1 LIWRKFRRHRVA
13 VVCFYALLL
22 LYFVVFLAEFF
33 APHGAFERHSN
44 YLLAPPTPIRFI
56 DDQGVFHLQP
66 FVYPMSNEL
75 DRATFQRTYVEDT
88 RTRYVI
94 RLFVQGEPYKLF
106 GFIDSNIHLV
116 GVDEPG
122 IFLPFGTDSL
132 GRDLLSRMLLG
143 ARTSLFVGLLGLI
156 IGFVLGL
163 FFGLGMALFTVV
175 QRTKTGN
182 AAGLS
187 HFIFGKAASMV
198 AADVWLIGVVSVV
211 IALLCCGVFKEFS
224 LLCFDEEFAAARGY
238 RTALLDWLLTLMAV
252 TVTLI
257 GLQSVG
263 LLLVVAL
270 LLIPPTAARFWTNDL
285 KVMAGLAAAIGGVSC
300 AGGVVLSAASP
311 KLAAGAVIVLT
322 GAGLF
327 VVSLVFGK
335 ERGLWPRWR
344 SQRQFERRIG
354 RSDLLRACYELLE
367 PILGPD
373 QTTQESLTKY
383 EIDDL
388 ELSAMRQ
395 WPTGHFHGLV
405 STAVRESLLVETSAG
420 GYQLTQRGAEESRD
434 AVRRHRLWEIY
445 LLTQT
450 DLDPRLVDR
459 GADGIEH
466 VLDPQQLADLE
477 RQLVTQLPQGIPP
490 SPHPIA
496 SAASS

>member
-1 LIWRKFRRHRVA
+1 MPTPSLLAADSLWELFTRAISLRDYNTRVVLGGTTMLGISGGLVGTFLVLRKRALAADVVSHAALPGIAVA
-13 VVCFYALLL
+13 FL
-22 LYFVVFLAEFF
+22 LAERL
-33 APHGAFERHSN
+33 APGSGRSTSVLLFGAFVS
-44 YLLAPPTPIRFI
+44 
-56 DDQGVFHLQP
+56 
-66 FVYPMSNEL
+66 
-75 DRATFQRTYVEDT
+75 
-88 RTRYVI
+88 
-94 RLFVQGEPYKLF
+94 
-106 GFIDSNIHLV
+106 
-116 GVDEPG
+116 
-122 IFLPFGTDSL
+122 
-132 GRDLLSRMLLG
+132 
-143 ARTSLFVGLLGLI
+143 GLLGMAMTLAI
-156 IGFVLGL
+156 RRWTRIKEDAALAIVLGL

-182 AAGLS
+182 AAGLT

-238 RTALLDWLLTLMAV
+238 RTGMLDWLLTLMAV
-252 TVTLI
+252 TVTLV

-285 KVMAGLAAAIGGVSC
+285 KIMSGLAAVIGGVSC
-300 AGGVVLSAASP
+300 AGGVVLSAAFP
-311 KLAAGAVIVLT
+311 RLAAGAVIVLT

-335 ERGLWPRWR
+335 ERGLWPKWR

-354 RSDLLRACYELLE
+354 RSDLLRACYEFLE

-373 QTTQESLTKY
+373 RTTQESLTKH
-383 EIDDL
+383 EIDKL

-395 WPTGHFHGLV
+395 WPSGRFQDLV
-405 STAVRESLLVETSAG
+405 STAAREGLLVATSAD
-420 GYQLTQRGAEESRD
+420 GYQLTRRGAEEARD

-466 VLDPQQLADLE
+466 VLDPEQLADLE
-477 RQLVTQLPQGIPP
+477 RQLVAHLPQGIPP
-490 SPHPIA
+490 SPHSIDR
-496 SAASS
+496 SF

>member
-1 LIWRKFRRHRVA
+1 MFAHSLLAADSLWELFTRAISLRDYNTRVVLGGTTMLGISGGLVGTFMVLRKRALAADVVSHAALPGIAVA
-13 VVCFYALLL
+13 FL
-22 LYFVVFLAEFF
+22 LAERLSPGSGRSTTVLLF
-33 APHGAFERHSN
+33 GAFVS
-44 YLLAPPTPIRFI
+44 
-56 DDQGVFHLQP
+56 
-66 FVYPMSNEL
+66 
-75 DRATFQRTYVEDT
+75 
-88 RTRYVI
+88 
-94 RLFVQGEPYKLF
+94 
-106 GFIDSNIHLV
+106 
-116 GVDEPG
+116 
-122 IFLPFGTDSL
+122 
-132 GRDLLSRMLLG
+132 
-143 ARTSLFVGLLGLI
+143 GLLGMAMTLAI
-156 IGFVLGL
+156 RRWTRIKEDAALAIVLGL

-187 HFIFGKAASMV
+187 HFIFGKTASMV
-198 AADVWLIGVVSVV
+198 ASDVWLIGSVSVV

-285 KVMAGLAAAIGGVSC
+285 KTMSCLAAAIGGVSC

-335 ERGLWPRWR
+335 ERGLWPSWR
-344 SQRQFERRIG
+344 AQRQFEQRIG

-373 QTTQESLTKY
+373 ETTQESLTKH

-395 WPTGHFHGLV
+395 WPAGRFHSLV
-405 STAVRESLLVETSAG
+405 STAVREGLLVATSQG
-420 GYQLTQRGAEESRD
+420 GYQLTWRGTEEARD

-477 RQLVTQLPQGIPP
+477 RQLVTDLPQGIPP

-496 SAASS
+496 NVANN

>member
-1 LIWRKFRRHRVA
+1 MCASSLLAVDSLWELFSRAISLRDYNTRVVLGGTTMLGISGGLVGTFLVLRKRALAADVVSHAALPGIAVA
-13 VVCFYALLL
+13 FL
-22 LYFVVFLAEFF
+22 LAERL
-33 APHGAFERHSN
+33 APGSGRSTGVLLCGAFVS
-44 YLLAPPTPIRFI
+44 
-56 DDQGVFHLQP
+56 
-66 FVYPMSNEL
+66 
-75 DRATFQRTYVEDT
+75 
-88 RTRYVI
+88 
-94 RLFVQGEPYKLF
+94 
-106 GFIDSNIHLV
+106 
-116 GVDEPG
+116 
-122 IFLPFGTDSL
+122 
-132 GRDLLSRMLLG
+132 
-143 ARTSLFVGLLGLI
+143 GLLGMATTLAI
-156 IGFVLGL
+156 RRWTRIKEDAALAIVLGL

-187 HFIFGKAASMV
+187 NFIFGKAASMV
-198 AADVWLIGVVSVV
+198 ASDVWLIGVVSVV
-211 IALLCCGVFKEFS
+211 IALLCCGVFKEFA

-238 RTALLDWLLTLMAV
+238 RTVLLDWLLTLMAV

-285 KVMAGLAAAIGGVSC
+285 KRMSWLAAAIGGASC
-300 AGGVVLSAASP
+300 AGGVVLSAAFP
-311 KLAAGAVIVLT
+311 RLAAGAVIVLA

-327 VVSLVFGK
+327 VVSLIFGK
-335 ERGLWPRWR
+335 ERGLCPRWR
-344 SQRQFERRIG
+344 SQRQFEQRIG

-367 PILGPD
+367 PILGSD

-388 ELSAMRQ
+388 DLLAMRQ
-395 WPTGHFHGLV
+395 WPAGRFQSMV
-405 STAVRESLLVETSAG
+405 SSAVRESLLDPNSTG
-420 GYQLTQRGAEESRD
+420 GYRLTLRGAAEARD

-477 RQLVTQLPQGIPP
+477 RQLVTHLPEGIPP

-496 SAASS
+496 GAAIN

>member
-1 LIWRKFRRHRVA
+1 MSA
-13 VVCFYALLL
+13 TLLL
-22 LYFVVFLAEFF
+22 ASDSLWELFTRAISLRDYNTRVVLAGTTMLGISGGLVGTFLVLRKRALAADVVSHAALPGIAAAFLLAERLV
-33 APHGAFERHSN
+33 PDSGRSTTLLLCGAFS
-44 YLLAPPTPIRFI
+44 
-56 DDQGVFHLQP
+56 
-66 FVYPMSNEL
+66 S
-75 DRATFQRTYVEDT
+75 
-88 RTRYVI
+88 
-94 RLFVQGEPYKLF
+94 
-106 GFIDSNIHLV
+106 
-116 GVDEPG
+116 
-122 IFLPFGTDSL
+122 
-132 GRDLLSRMLLG
+132 
-143 ARTSLFVGLLGLI
+143 GLLGMAMTLAI
-156 IGFVLGL
+156 RRWTRIKEDAALAIVLGL

-198 AADVWLIGVVSVV
+198 AADVWLIGVLSFV
-211 IALLCCGVFKEFS
+211 ITLVCCGVFKELS
-224 LLCFDEEFAAARGY
+224 LLCFDEEFAAAQGY
-238 RTALLDWLLTLMAV
+238 RTVLLDWLLTLMAV
-252 TVTLI
+252 AVTLI

-285 KVMAGLAAAIGGVSC
+285 KIMSGLAAAIGGASC
-300 AGGVVLSAASP
+300 AGGVVLSAGFP
-311 KLAAGAVIVLT
+311 RLAAGAVIVLT

-335 ERGLWPRWR
+335 ERGLWPRWQ
-344 SQRQFERRIG
+344 SLRQFEDRIG

-373 QTTQESLTKY
+373 QTTQESLTCY
-383 EIDDL
+383 DIGDL
-388 ELSAMRQ
+388 DLLSMRQ
-395 WPTGHFHGLV
+395 WPPGRFHRLV
-405 STAVRESLLVETSAG
+405 SKAVRESLLVANSTSRFR
-420 GYQLTQRGAEESRD
+420 LTLRGAAEARD

-477 RQLVTQLPQGIPP
+477 RQLVNQLPQGIPP

-496 SAASS
+496 SAAIN

>member
-1 LIWRKFRRHRVA
+1 MFALSVLAVDSIWELFTRAISLRDYNTRIVLGGTTMLGISGGLVGTFMVLRKRALAADVVSHAALPGIAVA
-13 VVCFYALLL
+13 FL
-22 LYFVVFLAEFF
+22 LAERL
-33 APHGAFERHSN
+33 APGSGRATSVLLFGAFVS
-44 YLLAPPTPIRFI
+44 
-56 DDQGVFHLQP
+56 
-66 FVYPMSNEL
+66 
-75 DRATFQRTYVEDT
+75 
-88 RTRYVI
+88 
-94 RLFVQGEPYKLF
+94 
-106 GFIDSNIHLV
+106 
-116 GVDEPG
+116 
-122 IFLPFGTDSL
+122 
-132 GRDLLSRMLLG
+132 
-143 ARTSLFVGLLGLI
+143 GLLGMAMTLAI
-156 IGFVLGL
+156 RRWTRIKEDAALAIVLGL

-187 HFIFGKAASMV
+187 HFIFGKTASMI
-198 AADVWLIGVVSVV
+198 ASDVWLIGLVSVV

-285 KVMAGLAAAIGGVSC
+285 KIMSALAAAIGGVSC
-300 AGGVVLSAASP
+300 AGGVVISAASP

-327 VVSLVFGK
+327 LVSLVFGK

-344 SQRQFERRIG
+344 SQRQFEQRIG

-367 PILGPD
+367 PILGPLE
-373 QTTQESLTKY
+373 TTQESLTKH
-383 EIDDL
+383 EIDEF

-395 WPTGHFHGLV
+395 WPAGRFHGLV
-405 STAVRESLLVETSAG
+405 SSAVREGLLVPTSHG
-420 GYQLTQRGAEESRD
+420 GYQLTWRGSEEARD

-477 RQLVTQLPQGIPP
+477 RQLASHSPEGIPP

-496 SAASS
+496 SVTTN

>member
-1 LIWRKFRRHRVA
+1 MSALSLLAADSLWDLFSRAISLRDYNTRVVLAGTTMLGISGGLVGTFLVLRKRALAADVVSHAALPGIAVA
-13 VVCFYALLL
+13 FL
-22 LYFVVFLAEFF
+22 LAERLS
-33 APHGAFERHSN
+33 PGSGRSTSVLLCGAFC
-44 YLLAPPTPIRFI
+44 T
-56 DDQGVFHLQP
+56 
-66 FVYPMSNEL
+66 
-75 DRATFQRTYVEDT
+75 
-88 RTRYVI
+88 
-94 RLFVQGEPYKLF
+94 
-106 GFIDSNIHLV
+106 
-116 GVDEPG
+116 
-122 IFLPFGTDSL
+122 
-132 GRDLLSRMLLG
+132 
-143 ARTSLFVGLLGLI
+143 GLLGMAMTLAI
-156 IGFVLGL
+156 RRWTRIKEDAALAIVLGL

-198 AADVWLIGVVSVV
+198 ASDVWLIGVVSVI
-211 IALLCCGVFKEFS
+211 IALLCCGVFKELS

-238 RTALLDWLLTLMAV
+238 RTGLLDWLLTLMAV

-285 KVMAGLAAAIGGVSC
+285 KVMTCLAAAIGGVSC
-300 AGGVVLSAASP
+300 AGGVVLSAAFP
-311 KLAAGAVIVLT
+311 RLAAGAVIVLT

-327 VVSLVFGK
+327 VASLVFGK

-344 SQRQFERRIG
+344 SQRQFEQRIG

-367 PILGPD
+367 PILGSD

-388 ELSAMRQ
+388 ELLSMRQ
-395 WPTGHFHGLV
+395 WPAGRFQSMV
-405 STAVRESLLVETSAG
+405 SSAVRESLLDTNSTG
-420 GYQLTQRGAEESRD
+420 SYRLTLRGAAEARD

-477 RQLVTQLPQGIPP
+477 RQLATHLPQGIPP

-496 SAASS
+496 SAAIN

>member
-1 LIWRKFRRHRVA
+1 MCDSSLLAVDSLWELFARAISLRDYNTRVVLGGTTMLGISGGLVGTFLVLRKRALAADVVSHAALPGIAVA
-13 VVCFYALLL
+13 FL
-22 LYFVVFLAEFF
+22 LAERL
-33 APHGAFERHSN
+33 APGSGRSTSVLLFGAFAS
-44 YLLAPPTPIRFI
+44 
-56 DDQGVFHLQP
+56 
-66 FVYPMSNEL
+66 
-75 DRATFQRTYVEDT
+75 
-88 RTRYVI
+88 
-94 RLFVQGEPYKLF
+94 
-106 GFIDSNIHLV
+106 
-116 GVDEPG
+116 
-122 IFLPFGTDSL
+122 
-132 GRDLLSRMLLG
+132 
-143 ARTSLFVGLLGLI
+143 GLLGMAMTLAI
-156 IGFVLGL
+156 RRWTRIKEDAALAIVLGL

-187 HFIFGKAASMV
+187 NFIFGKAASMV
-198 AADVWLIGVVSVV
+198 ASDVWLIGVVSVV
-211 IALLCCGVFKEFS
+211 IAMLCCGVFKEFS

-238 RTALLDWLLTLMAV
+238 RTMLLDWLLTLMAV

-285 KVMAGLAAAIGGVSC
+285 KVMSWLAAAIGGVSC
-300 AGGVVLSAASP
+300 AGGVVLSAAFP
-311 KLAAGAVIVLT
+311 KLAAGAVIVLS

-335 ERGLWPRWR
+335 ERGLWPKW
-344 SQRQFERRIG
+344 SLQHQFEQRIG

-367 PILGPD
+367 PIHGSRE
-373 QTTQESLTKY
+373 TTQESLTKY

-388 ELSAMRQ
+388 ELLAMRQ
-395 WPTGHFHGLV
+395 WPSGRFQKLV
-405 STAVRESLLVETSAG
+405 SSAVRERLLETNSTG
-420 GYQLTQRGAEESRD
+420 GYQLTLRGAAEARD

-477 RQLVTQLPQGIPP
+477 RQLDSHLPQGIPP

-496 SAASS
+496 GAAIN

>member
-1 LIWRKFRRHRVA
+1 MSASSLLAVDSLWELFSRAISLRDYNTRVVLAGTTMLGISGGLVGTFLVLRKRALAADVVSHAALPGIAVA
-13 VVCFYALLL
+13 FL
-22 LYFVVFLAEFF
+22 LAE
-33 APHGAFERHSN
+33 R
-44 YLLAPPTPIRFI
+44 LAPGSGRST
-56 DDQGVFHLQP
+56 GVL
-66 FVYPMSNEL
+66 
-75 DRATFQRTYVEDT
+75 
-88 RTRYVI
+88 
-94 RLFVQGEPYKLF
+94 
-106 GFIDSNIHLV
+106 
-116 GVDEPG
+116 
-122 IFLPFGTDSL
+122 
-132 GRDLLSRMLLG
+132 LLG
-143 ARTSLFVGLLGLI
+143 AFVSGLLGMAMTLAI
-156 IGFVLGL
+156 RRWTRIKEDAALAIVLGL

-187 HFIFGKAASMV
+187 HFIFGKTASLV
-198 AADVWLIGVVSVV
+198 AADVWLIGGISVV
-211 IALLCCGVFKEFS
+211 VALLCCGVFKEFS

-238 RTALLDWLLTLMAV
+238 RTTFLDGLLTLLAV

-270 LLIPPTAARFWTNDL
+270 LLIPPTAARFWSNDL
-285 KVMAGLAAAIGGVSC
+285 KVMSGLAAVIGGASC
-300 AGGVVLSAASP
+300 AVGVVLSASFP
-311 KLAAGAVIVLT
+311 RLAAGPVIVLT
-322 GAGLF
+322 GSGLF

-344 SQRQFERRIG
+344 SQRQFEQRIG

-373 QTTQESLTKY
+373 QTTQDSLTKS
-383 EIDDL
+383 EIDEF

-395 WPTGHFHGLV
+395 WPSGRFHGLV
-405 STAVRESLLVETSAG
+405 SMAVGEGLLSSTSTD
-420 GYQLTQRGAEESRD
+420 GYRLTWRGAEEARD

-466 VLDPQQLADLE
+466 VLDPQQLAELE
-477 RQLVTQLPQGIPP
+477 RQLATQLPQGIPP

-496 SAASS
+496 GAVN

>member
-1 LIWRKFRRHRVA
+1 MPTLSLLAVDSLWELFSRAISLRDYNTRVVLGGTTMLGISGGLVGTFLVLRKRALAADVVSHAALPGIAVA
-13 VVCFYALLL
+13 FL
-22 LYFVVFLAEFF
+22 LAERL
-33 APHGAFERHSN
+33 APGSGRSTSVLLFGAFVS
-44 YLLAPPTPIRFI
+44 
-56 DDQGVFHLQP
+56 
-66 FVYPMSNEL
+66 
-75 DRATFQRTYVEDT
+75 
-88 RTRYVI
+88 
-94 RLFVQGEPYKLF
+94 
-106 GFIDSNIHLV
+106 
-116 GVDEPG
+116 
-122 IFLPFGTDSL
+122 
-132 GRDLLSRMLLG
+132 
-143 ARTSLFVGLLGLI
+143 GLLGMAMTLAI
-156 IGFVLGL
+156 RRWTRIKEDAALAIVLGL
-163 FFGLGMALFTVV
+163 FFGVGMALFTVV

-198 AADVWLIGVVSVV
+198 ASDVWLIGVVSVV
-211 IALLCCGVFKEFS
+211 IALLCCGVFKELS

-238 RTALLDWLLTLMAV
+238 RTVVLDWLLTLMAV

-285 KVMAGLAAAIGGVSC
+285 KIMSALAAAIGGVSC
-300 AGGVVLSAASP
+300 AGGVVLSAAFP
-311 KLAAGAVIVLT
+311 RLAAGAVIVLT

-344 SQRQFERRIG
+344 SQRQFDRRIG
-354 RSDLLRACYELLE
+354 RSDLLRACYEYLE

-373 QTTQESLTKY
+373 RTTQESLTKS
-383 EIDDL
+383 EIDKL
-388 ELSAMRQ
+388 ELSEMRQ
-395 WPTGHFHGLV
+395 WPSGRFQDLV
-405 STAVRESLLVETSAG
+405 SIAAREGLLVATSAD
-420 GYQLTQRGAEESRD
+420 GYQLTLRGAEEARD

-477 RQLVTQLPQGIPP
+477 RQLVAHLPEGIPP

-496 SAASS
+496 SAVGA

>member
-1 LIWRKFRRHRVA
+1 MSASSLLAVDSLWELFSRAVSLRDYNTRVVLVGTTMLGISGGLVGTFLVLRKRALAADVVSHAALPGIAVA
-13 VVCFYALLL
+13 FL
-22 LYFVVFLAEFF
+22 LAERL
-33 APHGAFERHSN
+33 APGSGRSTSVLLCGAFV
-44 YLLAPPTPIRFI
+44 T
-56 DDQGVFHLQP
+56 
-66 FVYPMSNEL
+66 
-75 DRATFQRTYVEDT
+75 
-88 RTRYVI
+88 
-94 RLFVQGEPYKLF
+94 
-106 GFIDSNIHLV
+106 
-116 GVDEPG
+116 
-122 IFLPFGTDSL
+122 
-132 GRDLLSRMLLG
+132 
-143 ARTSLFVGLLGLI
+143 GLLGMAMTLAI
-156 IGFVLGL
+156 RRWTRIKEDAALAIVLGL
-163 FFGLGMALFTVV
+163 FFGVGMALFTVV

-198 AADVWLIGVVSVV
+198 ASDVWLIGVVSVV
-211 IALLCCGVFKEFS
+211 IALLCCGVFKELS

-238 RTALLDWLLTLMAV
+238 RTVLLDWLLTLMAV

-285 KVMAGLAAAIGGVSC
+285 KIMSGLAAAIGGVSC
-300 AGGVVLSAASP
+300 AGGVVLSAAFP
-311 KLAAGAVIVLT
+311 RLAAGAVIVLT

-344 SQRQFERRIG
+344 SQRQFEQRIG

-367 PILGPD
+367 PVLGPD
-373 QTTQESLTKY
+373 QTSHESLTKY

-395 WPTGHFHGLV
+395 WPTGRFHGLV
-405 STAVRESLLVETSAG
+405 STAVRESLLVANAPSG
-420 GYQLTQRGAEESRD
+420 FRLTLRGAAEARD

-477 RQLVTQLPQGIPP
+477 RQLVTHLPQGIPP

-496 SAASS
+496 SAAINEPDASARANASRNDFS

>member
-1 LIWRKFRRHRVA
+1 MSAASLLAVDSLWELFSRAISLRDYNTRVVLGGTTMLGISGGLVGTFLVLRKRALAADVVSHAALPGIAVA
-13 VVCFYALLL
+13 FL
-22 LYFVVFLAEFF
+22 LAERL
-33 APHGAFERHSN
+33 APGSGRSTSVLLCGAFVS
-44 YLLAPPTPIRFI
+44 
-56 DDQGVFHLQP
+56 
-66 FVYPMSNEL
+66 
-75 DRATFQRTYVEDT
+75 
-88 RTRYVI
+88 
-94 RLFVQGEPYKLF
+94 
-106 GFIDSNIHLV
+106 
-116 GVDEPG
+116 
-122 IFLPFGTDSL
+122 
-132 GRDLLSRMLLG
+132 
-143 ARTSLFVGLLGLI
+143 GLLGMAMTLAI
-156 IGFVLGL
+156 RRWTRIKEDAALAIVLGL

-198 AADVWLIGVVSVV
+198 ASDVWLIGVVSVV
-211 IALLCCGVFKEFS
+211 IALLCCGVFKELS

-238 RTALLDWLLTLMAV
+238 RTVLLDWLLTLMAV

-285 KVMAGLAAAIGGVSC
+285 KVMSWLAAVIGGVSC
-300 AGGVVLSAASP
+300 AGGVVLSAAFP
-311 KLAAGAVIVLT
+311 RLAAGAVIVLT

-327 VVSLVFGK
+327 VVSLVLGK
-335 ERGLWPRWR
+335 ERGLWPRWQ

-383 EIDDL
+383 EIDNL
-388 ELSAMRQ
+388 ELLSMRQ
-395 WPTGHFHGLV
+395 WPAGRFQSMV
-405 STAVRESLLVETSAG
+405 SSAVRESLLDANFTG
-420 GYQLTQRGAEESRD
+420 GYRLTLRGAAESRD

-477 RQLVTQLPQGIPP
+477 RQLATHLPEGIPP

-496 SAASS
+496 SAAIN

>member
-1 LIWRKFRRHRVA
+1 MLFHPLLSVDSLWELFARAISLRDYNTRVVLGGTTMLGISGGLVGTFLVLRKRALAADVVSHAALPGIAVA
-13 VVCFYALLL
+13 FL
-22 LYFVVFLAEFF
+22 LAERLS
-33 APHGAFERHSN
+33 PGSGRSTNVLLGGAFVS
-44 YLLAPPTPIRFI
+44 
-56 DDQGVFHLQP
+56 
-66 FVYPMSNEL
+66 
-75 DRATFQRTYVEDT
+75 
-88 RTRYVI
+88 
-94 RLFVQGEPYKLF
+94 
-106 GFIDSNIHLV
+106 
-116 GVDEPG
+116 
-122 IFLPFGTDSL
+122 
-132 GRDLLSRMLLG
+132 
-143 ARTSLFVGLLGLI
+143 GLLGMAMTLAI
-156 IGFVLGL
+156 RRWTRIKEDAALAIVLGL

-198 AADVWLIGVVSVV
+198 AGDVWLIGAVSVV

-238 RTALLDWLLTLMAV
+238 RTAMLDWLLTLMAV

-285 KVMAGLAAAIGGVSC
+285 KVMSWLAAAIGGASC
-300 AGGVVLSAASP
+300 AGGVILSAAFP
-311 KLAAGAVIVLT
+311 RLAAGAVIVLT

-335 ERGLWPRWR
+335 ERGLWPRWQA
-344 SQRQFERRIG
+344 QRQFERRIG

-367 PILGPD
+367 PILGSD
-373 QTTQESLTKY
+373 KTSQESLTRY

-388 ELSAMRQ
+388 ELSSMRQ
-395 WPTGHFHGLV
+395 WPAGRFQGLV
-405 STAVRESLLVETSAG
+405 STAVREGLLSRTSTG
-420 GYQLTQRGAEESRD
+420 GYQLTWRGAEESRD

-477 RQLVTQLPQGIPP
+477 RQLDAQSPLGIPP
-490 SPHPIA
+490 SPHPIRG
-496 SAASS
+496 

>member
-1 LIWRKFRRHRVA
+1 M
-13 VVCFYALLL
+13 
-22 LYFVVFLAEFF
+22 F
-33 APHGAFERHSN
+33 ADP
-44 YLLAPPTPIRFI
+44 LLA
-56 DDQGVFHLQP
+56 
-66 FVYPMSNEL
+66 
-75 DRATFQRTYVEDT
+75 A
-88 RTRYVI
+88 
-94 RLFVQGEPYKLF
+94 
-106 GFIDSNIHLV
+106 
-116 GVDEPG
+116 
-122 IFLPFGTDSL
+122 DSL
-132 GRDLLSRMLLG
+132 WDLLSRAISLRDYNTRVVLGGTTMLGISGGLVGTFLILRKRALAADVVSHAALPGIAVAFLLAERLVPGSGRSTSVLLLG
-143 ARTSLFVGLLGLI
+143 AFVSGLLGMAMTLAI
-156 IGFVLGL
+156 RRWTRIKEDAALAIVLGL

-175 QRTKTGN
+175 QRTRTGN

-187 HFIFGKAASMV
+187 HFIFGKAASLV
-198 AADVWLIGVVSVV
+198 AADVWLIGIVSAVLV
-211 IALLCCGVFKEFS
+211 LLCGGLFKELS

-238 RTALLDWLLTLMAV
+238 RTWLLDWVLTLMAV

-285 KVMAGLAAAIGGVSC
+285 KIMSALAAVIGGASC
-300 AGGVVLSAASP
+300 AGGVVLSAAFP
-311 KLAAGAVIVLT
+311 RLAAGPVIVLT

-335 ERGLWPRWR
+335 ERGLWPRWQ
-344 SQRQFERRIG
+344 SQRQFQQRIG

-367 PILGPD
+367 PIRGSD
-373 QTTQESLTKY
+373 ETTQESLTTFA
-383 EIDDL
+383 IDEL
-388 ELSAMRQ
+388 ELAAMRQ
-395 WPTGHFHGLV
+395 WPAGQFRDLLTR
-405 STAVRESLLVETSAG
+405 SVREELLIRNSTG
-420 GYQLTQRGAEESRD
+420 GYRLTWRGAEEARD

-477 RQLVTQLPQGIPP
+477 RQLAIQLPQGIPP

-496 SAASS
+496 GAAGIEI